1 MKFDPH
7 RLLLTADT
15 QLSPHDPARGWGMAL
30 PIVAAAVLAVLAI
43 YWDTAKSIAA
53 IWGSSQTFAHGYLI
67 VPITL
72 VLVWMK
78 RREVAALAPRP
89 DLLGFALLAG
99 AGLAWLAAEAAQVQ
113 VLAQYAL
120 VAMLPGAVLAL
131 AGRRVAWTLAFPL
144 AFLLLAV
151 PFGEAFIPRLMEWT
165 ADFTV
170 GALRTSGIPVYREG
184 TFFAIPSGH
193 WSVAEACSG
202 LRYLI
207 ASVTVGAIYAYLTY
221 RAWWKRALFL
231 ALSIAVP
238 IVANFLRAYMIVM
251 IGHLSS
257 MKLAVG
263 VDHFIYGW
271 LFFGVVIGLLF
282 WLGSFWREPAAAS
295 PHGRAILEAAPARPA
310 VMVGAAIGTAALAA
324 AWPLYLP
331 YLDPVDDTPIRL
343 AAPAGASGWTLEPQ
357 QASQWRPH
365 YRGPAAS
372 TLAVY
377 RKGERSVAVYL
388 GYYRN
393 QRQGA
398 ELVGS
403 QNLIAGDS
411 GSPWAR
417 MSESLRSEDLPSG
430 AVELR
435 QTRLGS
441 AGGRLLVWDWYRIAG
456 YDLSNPYLA
465 KALLAR
471 DKLLGRGD
479 DSAAIVLAAP
489 YDTRPETAAD
499 TLRVF
504 AREMLPAIDNALR
517 LAAQKGSG

>member
-1 MKFDPH
+1 MKFDPD
-7 RLLLTADT
+7 RLLLTADAR
-15 QLSPHDPARGWGMAL
+15 LSSHQPERGWRLAL
-30 PIVAAAVLAVLAI
+30 PILAAAVLALVGM
-43 YWDTAKSIAA
+43 YWDTASSIAA
-53 IWGSSQTFAHGYLI
+53 IWRSSATFAHGYLI

-78 RREVAALAPRP
+78 RREVAALAPGP
-89 DLLGFALLAG
+89 DALGFVWLAATG
-99 AGLAWLAAEAAQVQ
+99 FTWLAAEAAQVQ

-120 VAMLPGAVLAL
+120 VAMVPGAVLAL

-151 PFGEAFIPRLMEWT
+151 PFGEAFLPRLMEWT
-165 ADFTV
+165 ADFAV
-170 GALRTSGIPVYREG
+170 AALLASGIPVYREG

-193 WSVAEACSG
+193 WSVVEACSG

-207 ASVTVGAIYAYLTY
+207 ASVTVGAVYAYLTY
-221 RAWWKRALFL
+221 RTWWKRSLFL
-231 ALSIAVP
+231 SLAIAAP
-238 IVANFLRAYMIVM
+238 IIANLLRVYIIVM
-251 IGHLSS
+251 IGHLSG

-263 VDHFIYGW
+263 VDHFIYGG
-271 LFFGVVIGLLF
+271 LFFGIVIGLLF
-282 WLGSFWREPAAAS
+282 WLGSFWREAAS
-295 PHGRAILEAAPARPA
+295 PSTPTQPFPGGAPAAPAL
-310 VMVGAAIGTAALAA
+310 MVAAAIGTTAVAA
-324 AWPLYLP
+324 AWPLYAP
-331 YLDPVDDTPIRL
+331 YLGRGDDMPIRL

-357 QASQWRPH
+357 QPSQWRPH
-365 YRGPAAS
+365 YRGAAAS
-372 TLAVY
+372 TLGVY

-403 QNLIAGDS
+403 QNLVAGAG
-411 GSPWAR
+411 GSPWVR
-417 MSESLRSEDLPSG
+417 ISESLRSEDLPGGSL
-430 AVELR
+430 ELR
-435 QTRLGS
+435 QTRLGG

-489 YDTRPETAAD
+489 YDARPEVATE

-504 AREMLPAIDNALR
+504 AIEMLPAIDHALHV
-517 LAAQKGSG
+517 AARRRSG